1 LTHYAVNA
9 YIVLVTNWVPQIA
22 SRAGPIYEAI
32 ADDLAEAI
40 ANGRLRAGERLP
52 THRNLAQRLGVTI
65 GTVTRA
71 YAEAERR
78 GVVEATVGRGTF
90 VKWPRASMSET
101 RETASEIVDLR
112 SNYPALGASAVALS
126 EALGAL
132 SKDPSLATLLRYQE
146 HAGLLRHRSAGAQL
160 ISRPGFDVQPERVLV
175 TAGGQHA
182 MLIALLALTQPGDL
196 VLTEE
201 LTYHGFKAL
210 AQRLKLRLHGLA
222 LDDEGLVPEAF
233 ETACRTLTP
242 RALYCTPTLQNP
254 TAVIMSEERRHR
266 IGEIAARFGVTI
278 IEDDIFGFL
287 VPGRR
292 PLAAFAEGKCCY
304 ISSVSKSL
312 APGLRIGF
320 VAVPQGETPRYA
332 EAIRMTTWMA
342 PPLIAEIVCRW
353 IEDGTAERLMEA
365 QRAENAA
372 RIRIASEHLHRFV
385 TPTHSSAY
393 HLWMKLPAPWRA
405 DRFQQEALT
414 AGVAL
419 TTGEA
424 FAVGVQPPEAVRVCV
439 GAAATRELLGQA
451 LSKVARL
458 AASTE
463 AASEPALS
471 IV

>member
-1 LTHYAVNA
+1 M
-9 YIVLVTNWVPQIA
+9 VTNWVPQIS
-22 SRAGPIYEAI
+22 SRSGPLYEAI
-32 ADDLAEAI
+32 ADDLAEAV
-40 ANGRLRAGERLP
+40 ADGRLQAGERLP
-52 THRNLAQRLGVTI
+52 THRDLAYRLGVTI

-78 GVVEATVGRGTF
+78 GILEATVGRGTF
-90 VKWPRASMSET
+90 VKGPAPSAADMRDAAS
-101 RETASEIVDLR
+101 AIVDLR
-112 SNYPALGASAVALS
+112 SNYPALAASAGALTQALS
-126 EALGAL
+126 VL
-132 SKDPSLATLLRYQE
+132 SKDPSIANLLRYQE

-160 ISRPGFDVQPERVLV
+160 ISQQGLAVPPERVLV

-182 MLIALLALTQPGDL
+182 MLTALLTLTQPGDL

-222 LDDEGLVPEAF
+222 LDDEGLVPGAF

-254 TAVIMSEERRHR
+254 TAVVMSEERRSK
-266 IGEIAARFGVTI
+266 IGEIAARYGVTI

-287 VPGRR
+287 VPEQR

-320 VAVPQGETPRYA
+320 LAVPQGETARYA

-342 PPLIAEIVCRW
+342 APLIAEIVCRW
-353 IEDGTAERLMEA
+353 IEDGTVERLMGA

-372 RIRIASEHLHRFV
+372 RVRLASERLQPFL
-385 TPTHSSAY
+385 TPTHPAAS
-393 HLWMKLPAPWRA
+393 HLWMKLPPPWRA

-414 AGVAL
+414 AGVAV

-424 FAVGVQPPEAVRVCV
+424 FAVGIQAPEALRLCL
-439 GAAATRELLGQA
+439 GAAATRDVLDQA
-451 LSKVARL
+451 LSKIARL

-463 AASEPALS
+463 TASEPALS